1 MTDNTHEEN
10 PAEYSEK
17 PLPMPDGSTRIFRM
31 HEWHWWCLTMA
42 KKYLHSSQKGMVES
56 VIEQDWGEGLDIT
69 LMAYLEILY
78 ERHLKDK
85 MEEKGVVFEN
95 KIKIN
100 DDLNKTISDAL
111 ES

>member
-1 MTDNTHEEN
+1 
-10 PAEYSEK
+10 
-17 PLPMPDGSTRIFRM
+17 
-31 HEWHWWCLTMA
+31 MA
-42 KKYLHSSQKGMVES
+42 KKHLHSSQKGMIETIVEQKW
-56 VIEQDWGEGLDIT
+56 EEGLDFA
-69 LMAYLEILY
+69 LMVYLETLY

-85 MEEKGVVFEN
+85 MEEKGVIFED